1 MRWNFKIFLEKKGL
15 TQAQLAEAVGVS
27 QPFMSNF
34 VKGYKMPSVSVMKR
48 IADYLGITIDELLEI
63 AKEDAK
69 AS

>member
-1 MRWNFKIFLEKKGL
+1 MRWNFKILLDEKGL
-15 TQAQLAEAVGVS
+15 TQAQLAEAVGIS

-48 IADYLGITIDELLEI
+48 IADYLGITIDELLEV
-63 AKEDAK
+63 AKEDSK